1 MEYTKQEQEQI
12 KQRAQE
18 FEKLLNEIET
28 ISKAHQSNDR
38 IQTLKK
44 ECLELF
50 NAIRNHKNTER
61 FQLKLTTHKGKMEGI
76 RSLSTYKLVCN
87 TCLSLKDNQKLICN
101 KCYVDKAFMRYPQ
114 LSMAMIYNTLLLKYT
129 DLKQRQL
136 PIINDLYFR
145 FESFSDL
152 QNEQHLKNLY
162 KIAKYNPRTQ
172 FALWTKNI
180 ALIIKHKAP
189 KNVNLILSNA
199 VLNEQ
204 VLGQKVI
211 DIVKAKTSC
220 KHVKVFS
227 VYDNAHMTKQ
237 NCEQKCITCLKCYK
251 AKDKTSFINEMLK

>member
-1 MEYTKQEQEQI
+1 MEKEKELQKI
-12 KQRAQE
+12 K
-18 FEKLLNEIET
+18 NEIDL
-28 ISKAHQSNDR
+28 IMQQHQNNTR
-38 IQTLKK
+38 IETLKN
-44 ECLELF
+44 ECMQIIDCLEKG
-50 NAIRNHKNTER
+50 KNTER
-61 FQLKLTTHKGKMEGI
+61 FLLKITKHKGKMEGI
-76 RSLSTYKLVCN
+76 QSLSTYKLVCN
-87 TCLSLKDNQKLICN
+87 TCLSLKDNTKLICN

-162 KIAKYNPRTQ
+162 KIAKANPKTQ

-199 VLNEQ
+199 ILNEQ
-204 VLGQKVI
+204 VLGQKII
-211 DIVKAKTSC
+211 DIVKAKTDC

-227 VYDNAHMTKQ
+227 VFDDEHMTEQ
-237 NCEQKCITCLKCYK
+237 NCAQKCITCLKCYK
-251 AKDKTSFINEMLK
+251 AKDKTSFINELLK

>member
-1 MEYTKQEQEQI
+1 MEKEKELQKI
-12 KQRAQE
+12 K
-18 FEKLLNEIET
+18 NEIDLIMLEH
-28 ISKAHQSNDR
+28 KDNER
-38 IQTLKK
+38 IKTLKN
-44 ECLELF
+44 ECMQLLQ
-50 NAIRNHKNTER
+50 AITEGKSTER

-76 RSLSTYKLVCN
+76 KSLSTYKLVCN
-87 TCLSLKDNQKLICN
+87 TCLSLKDNEKLICN

-180 ALIIKHKAP
+180 AMIIKHKAP

-199 VLNEQ
+199 ILNEQ
-204 VLGQKVI
+204 VLGQKII
-211 DIVKAKTSC
+211 DIVKAKTDC

-227 VYDNAHMTKQ
+227 VFDKEHMQEQ

-251 AKDKTSFINEMLK
+251 AKDKTSFINELLK